1 MTSQRHAGQRRYEA
15 AVAVFAVALF
25 VALCIA
31 ASGLI
36 SLFAGQ
42 DVLAQSDASILLV
55 PGMFVV
61 AAAAL
66 YLGLLSTAG
75 RTGAA
80 LVLSAVGVGVGCYL
94 FFLVSGATL
103 YSLGSG
109 QPLRGILFF
118 GANALRPFSI
128 ALAVIAAAVTVAYL
142 ALVSARGRRL
152 DGRPPRWP
160 WEQQDD
166 DDRRSLD

>member
-1 MTSQRHAGQRRYEA
+1 VTPQRISDARRYEA
-15 AVAVFAVALF
+15 AVAVFAVVLF
-25 VALCIA
+25 IALCIA
-31 ASGLI
+31 TSGVI
-36 SLFAGQ
+36 SLFAEQ
-42 DVLAQSDASILLV
+42 DVLAQRDASILLV
-55 PGMFVV
+55 PAMFVV

-66 YLGLLSTAG
+66 YLGLVSAAG

-80 LVLSAVGVGVGCYL
+80 LLLSALGIGVGCYL

-103 YSLGSG
+103 YSVGSG
-109 QPLRGILFF
+109 EPFRGILFV
-118 GANALRPFSI
+118 GANAGRPFSI
-128 ALAVIAAAVTVAYL
+128 ALAVIAAVVAIAYL
-142 ALVSARGRRL
+142 LLVSARTRRL

>member
-1 MTSQRHAGQRRYEA
+1 VTPQRPAGQRRYEA
-15 AVAVFAVALF
+15 AVAVFAVVLF
-25 VALCIA
+25 IALCIA

-36 SLFAGQ
+36 GLFAGQ
-42 DVLAQSDASILLV
+42 DVLAQRDATILLV

-66 YLGLLSTAG
+66 YLGLVSTAG
-75 RTGAA
+75 RTGGA
-80 LVLSAVGVGVGCYL
+80 LLLSALGVGLACYL

-128 ALAVIAAAVTVAYL
+128 TLAVIAAVVTIAYL
-142 ALVSARGRRL
+142 ALVAARGRRL

-160 WEQQDD
+160 WEQRDD